1 MVVRRVIPPGRK
13 HYRRDY
19 SLWLAHPGVFHV
31 DYAMHNAIVEG
42 INDWVMEYF
51 LKYDKKVMEARKR
64 ERILTGRE
72 QELINFWYCAAGA
85 VVGAR
90 KAPNARLGS
99 YELDHAMGMEAY
111 RMGAP
116 EPVGIDYVFNGV
128 DDDLLRRMSACP
140 LVDSEILNVD
150 AETLTLEVNLTM
162 SRGGKTWIEPKT
174 FTMLDRTQGEGID
187 VKIPTDLFL
196 NLPTEPGPTAIVVSD
211 LVDGLKA
218 SAEQFKQSIKT
229 VKPAPVLSATMKDY
243 LKTAA
248 SQKFNGRN
256 VSELQT
262 YADELASLSYNTD
275 KYVAICSELTEGNTR
290 ITSLTKKLP
299 AVAKV
304 WNTYYKTVAKPFTIE
319 DAGSIVAENERLSAV
334 KAEQAKLEGY
344 IQSVQ
349 ERGEEESLKDFTEEQ
364 MFAKIRPQS
373 VKAANAPVKPVE

>member
-1 MVVRRVIPPGRK
+1 
-13 HYRRDY
+13 
-19 SLWLAHPGVFHV
+19 
-31 DYAMHNAIVEG
+31 
-42 INDWVMEYF
+42 
-51 LKYDKKVMEARKR
+51 
-64 ERILTGRE
+64 
-72 QELINFWYCAAGA
+72 
-85 VVGAR
+85 
-90 KAPNARLGS
+90 
-99 YELDHAMGMEAY
+99 
-111 RMGAP
+111 MGAP